1 MFATPTSTS
10 SRLRRSR
17 LAPLLVGTAMLFAA
31 CGSGAEA
38 AEEPT
43 VAALPE
49 TETTVDTEDTA
60 DSGSE
65 DGDKEELTPEEAQL
79 AFSQCLEE
87 QGVEDPFG
95 GSGDGEAISGDDDDE
110 GSAAIQIDSEE
121 DFEAFEEAMDA
132 CNELL
137 GDAFGEFEATPE
149 QEAMMADAELK
160 FNQCMADNGFEMSDG
175 AIELDEGDFEKM
187 EEATAECDDAFDEL
201 NEAITGEGED
211 N

>member
-1 MFATPTSTS
+1 
-10 SRLRRSR
+10 
-17 LAPLLVGTAMLFAA
+17 MLEMQR
-31 CGSGAEA
+31 CLSEA
-38 AEEPT
+38 GFDID
-43 VAALPE
+43 L
-49 TETTVDTEDTA
+49 
-60 DSGSE
+60 
-65 DGDKEELTPEEAQL
+65 DGMTFEL
-79 AFSQCLEE
+79 
-87 QGVEDPFG
+87 
-95 GSGDGEAISGDDDDE
+95 DE
-110 GSAAIQIDSEE
+110 NV